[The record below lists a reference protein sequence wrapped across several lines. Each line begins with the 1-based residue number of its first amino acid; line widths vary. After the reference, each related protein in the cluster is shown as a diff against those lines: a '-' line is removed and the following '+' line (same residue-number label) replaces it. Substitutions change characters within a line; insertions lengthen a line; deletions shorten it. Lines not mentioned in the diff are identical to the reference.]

1 MKALITGAN
10 GFIGQVLLKKLINN
24 GFKVRILTR
33 NLQKKKID
41 NCEFF
46 KVDLTS
52 NTEDLSQV
60 AVGCDFVFNCAGEV
74 TDKKKMY
81 DLHVI
86 GTERLIKGVLES
98 YRIDKKQKHWIQL
111 SSIGVYGNSQNHTK
125 GVTINE
131 DFKIKPVGEYE
142 QTKAMSDAII
152 ISYSKTNNLTYTILR
167 PSTVVGTLMP
177 NNSFK
182 SLLNA
187 IKNYQFFFIGSK
199 NSISTYIHVDD
210 VVNALLVISKHQSA
224 KNQTFNLS
232 NDCYLVDIVN
242 SISNTYGLKGNFIC
256 FPEKI
261 VRVIAFIFSNFSRFP
276 LTQSR
281 IDSLISEVNYSSK
294 KIKSMLDFKPSR
306 SIPEF
311 SSKYIRRTDV

>member
-33 NLQKKKID
+33 NLQKNKID

-52 NTEDLSQV
+52 NTENLSQV
-60 AVGCDFVFNCAGEV
+60 AIGCDFVFNCAGEV
-74 TDKKKMY
+74 IDKKKMY

-142 QTKAMSDAII
+142 KTKAMSDEII
-152 ISYSKTNNLTYTILR
+152 ISYSKTNNLNYTILR
-167 PSTVVGTLMP
+167 PSTVVGGLMP
-177 NNSFK
+177 NDSFK
-182 SLLNA
+182 SLLNT
-187 IKNYQFFFIGSK
+187 IKNHQFFFIGSK
-199 NSISTYIHVDD
+199 SSISTYIHVDD
-210 VVNALLVISKHQSA
+210 VVDALLLISKHQSA
-224 KNQTFNLS
+224 KNETFNLS

-242 SISNTYGLKGNFIC
+242 SISNTFGLKGNFLC

-261 VRVIAFIFSNFSRFP
+261 VRIIAFIFSNFSRFP

-281 IDSLISEVNYSSK
+281 IDSLTSEVKYSSK
-294 KIKSMLDFKPSR
+294 KIKSMLDFKPSK

-311 SSKYIRRTDV
+311 SSKYIKRSDV